1 MKKRAVTLVLSMVL
15 ALSVVGCGSNSE
27 PTQEEA
33 QAEEQEVV
41 QEQEENKADTG
52 AGQEEKDVYEL
63 SGKDYGSFF
72 LFDDEQKT
80 DLDFDIESC
89 VVFQNGPIDYTFS
102 KNTLIY
108 DSGSG
113 WLVGYA
119 KEGETVSFVNASSEI
134 ARFVENTDKRE
145 NVSFVVLMKDID
157 SPNDIVAAISDNNSE
172 TEDVKETVD
181 PYDEI
186 LEMAG
191 YDKDKTYTC
200 DEYVEIVIKIA
211 EEMGKTYN
219 PDLLNVVKEN
229 GGKGE
234 GFYIDQPSATFDFTD
249 HEKTLE
255 NTKWIMAYFEMG
267 RSGAENITEVYI
279 QKIDENNVGIPLK
292 SEF

>member
-1 MKKRAVTLVLSMVL
+1 MKKRTVTLVLAMVL
-15 ALSVVGCGSNSE
+15 TLSVVGCGSDSE
-27 PTQEEA
+27 AKQEEA
-33 QAEEQEVV
+33 QVV

-52 AGQEEKDVYEL
+52 AEQEEKDVSNENNY
-63 SGKDYGSFF
+63 SDIVGKEFEN
-72 LFDDEQKT
+72 DDIYVK
-80 DLDFDIESC
+80 IESTERT
-89 VVFQNGPIDYTFS
+89 FGINGDYTS
-102 KNTLIY
+102 EYETL
-108 DSGSG
+108 
-113 WLVGYA
+113 
-119 KEGETVSFVNASSEI
+119 T
-134 ARFVENTDKRE
+134 TDKELTIYCDGGFEIGYIKQGATIEIEIGTFNGNPSAYYRFRNPINE
-145 NVSFVVLMKDID
+145 LPFDYIYVGSLDCDLILE
-157 SPNDIVAAISDNNSE
+157 SSTEE
-172 TEDVKETVD
+172 TEQELKTD

-200 DEYVEIVIKIA
+200 DEYVELVIKIA

-255 NTKWIMAYFEMG
+255 NTKWIMAYFEIG

-279 QKIDENNVGIPLK
+279 QKIDENNVGILLK